1 MKGLE
6 ISVII
11 LPLALSACQSTRCLE
26 TPTYGRASQEPDTGG
41 SSQEGDEPC
50 PEDRPNMAED
60 HVQPGFFY
68 DVDEDG
74 EPIEEGGDQRD
85 APPTGSPRDAI

>member
-1 MKGLE
+1 MKGLKA
-6 ISVII
+6 SVII
-11 LPLALSACQSTRCLE
+11 LPLALSACQATRCLE
-26 TPTYGRASQEPDTGG
+26 NQTRATALQGRDVGG
-41 SSQEGDEPC
+41 SSEEGDDPC

-74 EPIEEGGDQRD
+74 EPIEEGGDQGD
-85 APPTGSPRDAI
+85 APPAGSPRDAL